1 MPEEKDHI
9 KHSIASRSLIH
20 VVVYN
25 RFHQQTT
32 KSRKREKK
40 QFIYEIAAA
49 TSFCLGPKSSC
60 LVYLSTSIGQWY
72 KSPEYQPASSKVNR
86 GKPFLYIYR
95 NSQLGRLLVCMV
107 QKLTLLMK
115 NQYNVVCQ
123 ASNHVKNGSVYF
135 YLKSYFQIASVDH
148 PFVEEHQQ
156 IHTHFQNAPKTYL
169 VFVVLTCPIYLVH
182 PWWIP
187 NQIQLYDQ
195 MYMIMSSILYGTI
208 KQHGKVRTFIH
219 YLISCIAKF
228 DVSSNIYAFDPLRVN
243 ETEDMS
249 SFSLFQTCVIDSIV
263 RFEKFYNDTNRMS
276 SLGLLR
282 TSNDPYRTADSGQLH
297 LGLGKVASEIL
308 NPSFVSGE
316 LERRMF
322 CSIFNIKWEFFFITL
337 VDVEDENIH
346 VDQAWKFQYVSPEN
360 DHFEFLEQ
368 VCKHTTKIILVRD
381 YAGRYFDVAEE
392 EFYGKLHFGNWSVL
406 DDDAVSSWMTERRN
420 KTEFPSH
427 FQEKDFFH
435 PFLRKETRLHVIKCV
450 DPLLSWTTDDIV
462 VCGSNVRMN
471 DVKLLVG
478 ESWASNFTLDDFIKR
493 CLMPH
498 QRKIKLVTSDTYQKF
513 FVNPEFRAQ
522 CFNEKDNYSLFVCLV
537 NIDRSHWIVVEI
549 ENNDLEG
556 KTITKLQVADGLR
569 PKYKTPT
576 PLHSAPH
583 FLYYAACM
591 FNPKYEC
598 DPSHPGNATWLE
610 DLTKQHVYDAT
621 FKLEHADSVIQQ
633 VNSHDCGVL
642 CIMRM
647 IMLIVC
653 TKFRFS
659 FNEILIPSTKIIRLK
674 ILEIYLRSVEFN
686 EILACE
692 NRTIPKVDTL
702 ALVGAEKDGS
712 INLITNKRATPHF
725 KKLHHLER

>member
-1 MPEEKDHI
+1 MIGEAIVALKSISASIHIIPFDRKVITLEMAPTESSHANVFLPYETGTFGEWSSDIIQKALSPNSEYQRILTGNLVMLLKDLCFEAGKQHKETILDLDNDGQVIPNAQAPRFIVDIGTQHFHQENFVNRQPAMRDDSSVERPKTFTDWLCHFYGLHFMPEEKDHI

-25 RFHQQTT
+25 RFQQQTT

-107 QKLTLLMK
+107 QKLTFLMK

-123 ASNHVKNGSVYF
+123 ASNHVKNGSIYF

-182 PWWIP
+182 PWWIVKKLKYNVESMKHVIQIGIQRILDLTLESENSLSSNMQYYAKNYDVVATRMKQNTDGTRGTVMLPIVREENEARLVKDNDGKGTLDVLQDCFAKFQLSVKAHP

-219 YLISCIAKF
+219 YLILCIAKF

-368 VCKHTTKIILVRD
+368 ICKHTTKITLVRD

-392 EFYGKLHFGNWSVL
+392 EFYGK
-406 DDDAVSSWMTERRN
+406 
-420 KTEFPSH
+420 
-427 FQEKDFFH
+427 
-435 PFLRKETRLHVIKCV
+435 
-450 DPLLSWTTDDIV
+450 
-462 VCGSNVRMN
+462 
-471 DVKLLVG
+471 
-478 ESWASNFTLDDFIKR
+478 
-493 CLMPH
+493 
-498 QRKIKLVTSDTYQKF
+498 
-513 FVNPEFRAQ
+513 
-522 CFNEKDNYSLFVCLV
+522 
-537 NIDRSHWIVVEI
+537 
-549 ENNDLEG
+549 
-556 KTITKLQVADGLR
+556 
-569 PKYKTPT
+569 
-576 PLHSAPH
+576 
-583 FLYYAACM
+583 
-591 FNPKYEC
+591 
-598 DPSHPGNATWLE
+598 
-610 DLTKQHVYDAT
+610 
-621 FKLEHADSVIQQ
+621 
-633 VNSHDCGVL
+633 
-642 CIMRM
+642 
-647 IMLIVC
+647 
-653 TKFRFS
+653 
-659 FNEILIPSTKIIRLK
+659 
-674 ILEIYLRSVEFN
+674 
-686 EILACE
+686 
-692 NRTIPKVDTL
+692 
-702 ALVGAEKDGS
+702 
-712 INLITNKRATPHF
+712 
-725 KKLHHLER
+725 